1 MKILIT
7 NDDGIDSIGLKS
19 LAEVFSDEFET
30 FIIAPEKQRSAL
42 GHSITTHKPLRLN
55 EVEIGIKNVKTY
67 STNGTT
73 ADCVILAKDIL
84 IKKLD
89 FVISGINEL
98 PNVGDDI
105 TYSGTI
111 SGSMEGVINGIPS
124 ISVSIL
130 YFKENLKK
138 ASIFSKE
145 IVKYLLK
152 NPLKKGTFLNINFP
166 GEGKI
171 KGVKITKIGHVW
183 YRNRTIERKDPL
195 GRPYYWIIGE
205 PVWEGDEKTDTWAVK
220 NGFVSITPLHIDL
233 LNYEIYDELLKKEE
247 IFNEILLKI

>member
-1 MKILIT
+1 LKVLIT
-7 NDDGIDSIGLKS
+7 NDDGVDSLGLKS
-19 LAEVFSDEFET
+19 LAEVFSREFET
-30 FIIAPEKQRSAL
+30 YVIAPEKQRSAL
-42 GHSITTHKPLRLN
+42 GHSITTHKPLRLK
-55 EVEIGIKNVKTY
+55 EVDIGIKNVKAY

-84 IKKLD
+84 IKKVD
-89 FVISGINEL
+89 FVISGMNEL

-124 ISVSIL
+124 ISTSIL
-130 YFKENLKK
+130 YFKENLEK

-145 IVKYLLK
+145 IVKYLIK

-171 KGVKITKIGHVW
+171 RGVRITKIGNVW

-195 GRPYYWIIGE
+195 GKPYYWIIGE
-205 PVWEGDEKTDTWAVK
+205 PVWEGEEGTDTWAVK
-220 NGFVSITPLHIDL
+220 NGYISITPLHIDL
-233 LNYEIYDELLKKEE
+233 LNYEIYNELLNKEE

>member
-1 MKILIT
+1 MKVLIT
-7 NDDGIDSIGLKS
+7 NDDGIDSIGLRS
-19 LAEVFSDEFET
+19 LSEVFSQEFET
-30 FIIAPEKQRSAL
+30 YVVAPEKQRSAL
-42 GHSITTHKPLRLN
+42 GHSITTHKPLRIK
-55 EVEIGIKNVKTY
+55 EVDLGVKNVKAY
-67 STNGTT
+67 STNGLT

-84 IKKLD
+84 IKDID
-89 FVISGINEL
+89 FVVSGINEL

-138 ASIFSKE
+138 ASFFSKE
-145 IVKYLLK
+145 VVKYLLK

-166 GEGKI
+166 GEGEI

-183 YRNRTIERKDPL
+183 YKNRTIERKDPL

-205 PVWEGDEKTDTWAVK
+205 AVWEGNSEEDTWAVK
-220 NGFVSITPLHIDL
+220 NGYISISPLHIDL
-233 LNYEIYDELLKKEE
+233 LDYEIYKELLKKEE

>member
-1 MKILIT
+1 MKVLIT
-7 NDDGIDSIGLKS
+7 NDDGIDSLGLKTLS
-19 LAEVFSDEFET
+19 EVFSQEFET
-30 FIIAPEKQRSAL
+30 YVVAPDKQRSAL
-42 GHSITTHKPLRLN
+42 GHSITTHKPLRIK
-55 EVEIGIKNVKTY
+55 EVDLGIKNVKAY
-67 STNGTT
+67 STNGLT

-84 IKKLD
+84 IKDID
-89 FVISGINEL
+89 FVVSGINEL

-145 IVKYLLK
+145 VVKFLLK

-166 GEGKI
+166 GEGEI

-183 YRNRTIERKDPL
+183 YKNRTIERKDPL

-205 PVWEGDEKTDTWAVK
+205 PVWEGNNKVDTWAVK
-220 NGFVSITPLHIDL
+220 NGYISISPLHIDL
-233 LNYEIYDELLKKEE
+233 LDYETYEELIKKEE

>member
-1 MKILIT
+1 MKVLIT
-7 NDDGIDSIGLKS
+7 NDDGIDSLGLKTVS
-19 LAEVFSDEFET
+19 EIFSQEFET
-30 FIIAPEKQRSAL
+30 YVVAPEKQRSAF
-42 GHSITTHKPLRLN
+42 GHSITTHKPLRIK
-55 EVEIGIKNVKTY
+55 EVDLGIKNVKAY
-67 STNGTT
+67 STNGLT

-84 IKKLD
+84 IKNID
-89 FVISGINEL
+89 FVVSGINEL

-152 NPLKKGTFLNINFP
+152 NPLKRGTFLNINFP
-166 GEGKI
+166 GEGEI

-183 YRNRTIERKDPL
+183 YKNRTIERKDPL

-205 PVWEGDEKTDTWAVK
+205 PVWEGNSEEDTWAVK
-220 NGFVSITPLHIDL
+220 NGYISISPLHIDL
-233 LNYEIYDELLKKEE
+233 LDYEIYKELLKKEE
-247 IFNEILLKI
+247 IFNNILLKI